1 MDDRMESSGWWV
13 VSWMIDEVPTNVYEV
28 AVFKIEGMKTRT
40 ELDDNGVRAI
50 GSLVF
55 RGLHHDSV
63 MAEF

>member
-1 MDDRMESSGWWV
+1 
-13 VSWMIDEVPTNVYEV
+13 MIDEVPTNVYEATV
-28 AVFKIEGMKTRT
+28 SKIEGMKTRT

-50 GSLVF
+50 DSLVF